1 MIYLTLYWEFFKIGL
16 FAVVGSLATLPFI
29 RQLVGKYGWITEQQI
44 LDMIAISESTPGS
57 IGVNVAT
64 FVGNVTA
71 GILGGI
77 IATMGVITSSIV
89 IIIII
94 AHYITRFHEAQII
107 KSTFVSIRPAATG
120 LIAAVGFE
128 IARISLFS
136 IGDYTLIYELF
147 SQKILS
153 ILNIKAILLFGA
165 IIFLLRKYKK
175 HPLIYL
181 AGAAIIGIM
190 FKF

>member
-16 FAVVGSLATLPFI
+16 FAVGGSLATLPFI

-77 IATMGVITSSIV
+77 VATMGVITSSIV

-94 AHYITRFHEAQII
+94 AHYITRFHETQII

>member
-16 FAVVGSLATLPFI
+16 FAVGGSLATLPFI
-29 RQLVGKYGWITEQQI
+29 RQLVGKYGWITERQI

-71 GILGGI
+71 GVLGGI
-77 IATMGVITSSIV
+77 VATMGVITSSIV
-89 IIIII
+89 IIIIV
-94 AHYITRFHEAQII
+94 AHYITRFHETQII

-136 IGDYTLIYELF
+136 IGDYAPIYELF

-153 ILNIKAILLFGA
+153 ILNMKAILLFGA

-181 AGAAIIGIM
+181 AGAAAIGII

>member
-1 MIYLTLYWEFFKIGL
+1 MIYLKLYWEFFKIGL
-16 FAVVGSLATLPFI
+16 FAVGGSLATLPFI

-77 IATMGVITSSIV
+77 VATMGVITSSIV

>member
-1 MIYLTLYWEFFKIGL
+1 MIYLKLYWEFFKIGL
-16 FAVVGSLATLPFI
+16 FAVGGSLATLPFI

-136 IGDYTLIYELF
+136 IGDYTPIYELF

-153 ILNIKAILLFGA
+153 ILNIKAILLFSA

-181 AGAAIIGIM
+181 AGAAAVGII